1 MKKWMGLFVILAMI
15 TGVAAG
21 YATNLYVSGEDQ
33 KSLITFY
40 DMLTKIFITLIKMII
55 GPLVLLTLVAGIGHM
70 GDAAQVGRVGLK
82 AMFWFILMSL
92 ISLGIGIV
100 MVEWLQP
107 GVGLNLT
114 PPEGIV
120 APSTAGFTLEK
131 FILHLFP
138 SSIFKALAENE
149 ILQIVVFSL
158 FAGIAV
164 TMLDDK
170 APEIMTLAE
179 QGANIMLKIT
189 EIVMGFAPF
198 AIFGALASTV
208 AKSGVEVL
216 FTYAKFMGGF
226 YASLGILWAFLTAMG
241 FLFLGGKMLKIFG
254 VIREPLILAFS
265 TASSEA
271 AYPKLMS
278 GLPQAGVS
286 RKITSFV
293 LPLGYSFNLDGS
305 MMYTTFATLFIAQAH
320 GIQFSLQEKILLLLI
335 LMVTS
340 KGIAGVPRASL
351 VVIMAALTYFGL
363 PAEWIA
369 IVLGVDHLL
378 DMGRSATNVLGN
390 SVAAGV
396 VDRWE
401 GSPKDEKPI
410 TLT

>member
-1 MKKWMGLFVILAMI
+1 MAS
-15 TGVAAG
+15 AG
-21 YATNLYVSGEDQ
+21 RGSQSYT
-33 KSLITFY
+33 
-40 DMLTKIFITLIKMII
+40 
-55 GPLVLLTLVAGIGHM
+55 
-70 GDAAQVGRVGLK
+70 
-82 AMFWFILMSL
+82 
-92 ISLGIGIV
+92 
-100 MVEWLQP
+100 
-107 GVGLNLT
+107 
-114 PPEGIV
+114 PEGIV
-120 APSTAGFTLEK
+120 APSTANFTLEH
-131 FILHLFP
+131 FILSMFP
-138 SSIFKALAENE
+138 PSIIDALAKNS

-170 APEIMTLAE
+170 APEVMKLTE
-179 QGANIMLKIT
+179 QMANIMLKIT

-208 AKSGVEVL
+208 AKSGVEIL
-216 FTYAKFMGGF
+216 YTYAKFIGGF
-226 YASLGILWAFLTAMG
+226 YASLGILWTLLTVLG
-241 FLFLGGKMLKIFG
+241 FLFLGTKMLRIFG

-286 RKITSFV
+286 RKVTSFV

-320 GIQFSLQEKILLLLI
+320 GIVFSLQDKIFLLFLLFI
-335 LMVTS
+335 TS
-340 KGIAGVPRASL
+340 KGIAGIPRASL
-351 VVIMAALTYFGL
+351 VVITATLATFGL
-363 PAEWIA
+363 PPEWIA
-369 IVLGVDHLL
+369 IVIGVDHVL

-401 GSPKDEKPI
+401 GSPKDEKPA
-410 TLT
+410 TQT